1 MPMMMP
7 QIFKF
12 VDLTKTQ
19 KSRCLKNETL
29 SFLRIKQVID

>member
-1 MPMMMP
+1 MPVMTP
-7 QIFKF
+7 QILKF

-19 KSRCLKNETL
+19 KSRSLKNQTL